1 MVEIIGNYYFQ
12 MLLELLTFVMFLEV
26 TDERADIR
34 V

>member
-1 MVEIIGNYYFQ
+1 MAEIIGNYYCQ